1 MVQLKVQKIGDS
13 LGLILPSEVLARLNC
28 REGESVFLADSPDG
42 SLRLTATDPVR
53 EHKLAVA
60 KDIASRYR
68 NTLRELSK

>member
-28 REGESVFLADSPDG
+28 HEGENVFIAESPDG
-42 SLRLTATDPVR
+42 TLQLTGSEPSDEYKMALV
-53 EHKLAVA
+53 
-60 KDIASRYR
+60 KDIAGRYK